1 MEILQIFTNSPLRN
15 FTYLLIDSSSLS
27 AVCIDPYDS
36 EDLKNELN
44 TRSLQL
50 KAIVNTHEHR
60 DHTHGNQGLLS
71 ISQEGVWAHP
81 LAIPIVPGGSHSLL
95 DKDRIQ
101 LGDTTIEF
109 LHTPGHTDSS
119 LTILGRKS
127 SNIDFLITGDTLFNA
142 GVGNCKN
149 GGNSSILYETI
160 SDIYSKFPDSAILY
174 PGHDYWKDNLNFTMS
189 VLGNFSLIEDL
200 LNEYELL
207 LKKRI
212 FLRSNLALERK
223 ISSFFQLNH
232 PNLRKKLNDP
242 MQLKTA
248 KEIFIDLRKM
258 RDNFHF

>member
-15 FTYLLIDSSSLS
+15 FTYLLIDSYSLS
-27 AVCIDPYDS
+27 AICIDPYDS
-36 EDLKNELN
+36 DDLKKELKS
-44 TRSLQL
+44 RSLQL

-200 LNEYELL
+200 MNEYELL